1 MDILFSV
8 GLIIFNIYC
17 FFLVGAESPAPTPT
31 ELGAAFWPRI
41 IIVLMVGLLISN
53 IVSTVRQN
61 KGKEKEKIDIAGFFK
76 SKLFLGMILIAA
88 MTLIMPYVGF
98 ITSCFAFL
106 SAYGALLGERKIV
119 KLLVFSLIITF
130 ILYAIFQGLLD
141 IRLERG
147 IGLFRNFAL
156 SLETIIL
163 NIKRGL

>member
-61 KGKEKEKIDIAGFFK
+61 KGKEKIDIAGFFK

-147 IGLFRNFAL
+147 IGIFRNFAL